1 MKNTNINS
9 FSELIGKCLLTNED
23 SFFNDFIK
31 GHLMLEFL
39 MIKCVDKA
47 LPNEYKKALKLTH
60 RNLINL
66 LFNSNIINKDM
77 KNVLTEI
84 NKMRNNIAH
93 KILYI
98 PTYIEYKKILLLAQ
112 KASSDFTDGII
123 QSLEEMEDKTSLDEC
138 EPLIYTE
145 LFLQLSYDLHEIYQ
159 EYGGNMEDF
168 I

>member
-1 MKNTNINS
+1 MKNTNIGC
-9 FSELIGKCLLTNED
+9 FSELMEKCLLTEAG

-39 MIKCVDKA
+39 MLKCIEKA

-60 RNLINL
+60 HNLINL
-66 LFNSNIINKDM
+66 LFNFNIINKDM

-93 KILYI
+93 EILYI
-98 PTYIEYKKILLLAQ
+98 PEYIEYKKILLLAQ

-123 QSLEEMEDKTSLDEC
+123 QSLEEMENKTNLDEC
-138 EPLIYTE
+138 EPLIYAE

-159 EYGGNMEDF
+159 EHGGDMEDF